1 MTEKEKSLILNALT
15 YTESPSY
22 WGVNNVKNYL
32 RELQKIFSEVLIT
45 INPVELRNRIFQWI
59 ERCDPKLEKF
69 LSFNQTIECEKGKV
83 YQLFEIPDNI
93 LKEIDDTLAKQQE
106 LSYDALS
113 FGTWEHPKLVFL
125 TKKGNFV
132 EMWYAIKASKSA
144 TKSFSFDKLSEDVQD
159 SLISILK
166 KTVPDMDELEKIRLE
181 YNIFDRIINIVTF
194 DTTQKKV
201 SIATDQPKFIDPT
214 DDEQNI
220 VRPEDRLGPLF
231 ERIVNSFGISGQNVK
246 SIIERKKVNA
256 TSVKR
261 IKVKETKDLLLL
273 PSRFDIIYK
282 AGDLTALNTTKFT
295 RLTTKN
301 VFPFV
306 EEYYK
311 TNNTFKD
318 FFKSYSNLNA
328 HKNSELL
335 QKIINLPDSED
346 EAQGFFLFIVINA
359 EIHVARI
366 LCNITTGSLRIHFEK
381 GKGAYEYIN
390 SELDKIFS

>member
-1 MTEKEKSLILNALT
+1 M
-15 YTESPSY
+15 
-22 WGVNNVKNYL
+22 
-32 RELQKIFSEVLIT
+32 
-45 INPVELRNRIFQWI
+45 
-59 ERCDPKLEKF
+59 
-69 LSFNQTIECEKGKV
+69 
-83 YQLFEIPDNI
+83 
-93 LKEIDDTLAKQQE
+93 
-106 LSYDALS
+106 
-113 FGTWEHPKLVFL
+113 
-125 TKKGNFV
+125 
-132 EMWYAIKASKSA
+132 
-144 TKSFSFDKLSEDVQD
+144 
-159 SLISILK
+159 SILK
-166 KTVPDMDELEKIRLE
+166 NTVPDMDGLEKIRLE
-181 YNIFDRIINIVTF
+181 YSIFDRIINIVTF
-194 DTTQKKV
+194 DITHNKV
-201 SIATDQPKFIDPT
+201 SIATDQPKFIDPA

-231 ERIVNSFGISGQNVK
+231 ERIVSSFGISGQNAK

-261 IKVKETKDLLLL
+261 IKAKETKDLLLL

-282 AGDLTALNTTKFT
+282 AGDLTASNITKFT

-301 VFPFV
+301 TFPIV

-318 FFKSYSNLNA
+318 FFKSYSNLDA

-335 QKIINLPDSED
+335 QKIINLPASED

-366 LCNITTGSLRIHFEK
+366 LCNITTGSLRIHLEK